1 MLNNPIVVR
10 NGTVVEEIHRKRFR
24 HGRPVSREVLF
35 DNVLDALENK
45 HEAKAKQL
53 LKEMGNKK

>member
-10 NGTVVEEIHRKRFR
+10 NGTIVEEVHRKRYR
-24 HGRPVSREVLF
+24 HGRPVSKEVLF
-35 DNVLDALENK
+35 DSVLDALENK

-53 LKEMGNKK
+53 LKEMGSKT

>member
-10 NGTVVEEIHRKRFR
+10 NGTVVEEVHRRRYR

-35 DNVLDALENK
+35 DNVLDALESK
-45 HEAKAKQL
+45 HEAKAKKL
-53 LKEMGNKK
+53 LKQIGEKK

>member
-10 NGTVVEEIHRKRFR
+10 NGTVVEEVHRKRYR
-24 HGRPVSREVLF
+24 HGQPVSREVLF
-35 DNVLDALENK
+35 DSVLDALENK